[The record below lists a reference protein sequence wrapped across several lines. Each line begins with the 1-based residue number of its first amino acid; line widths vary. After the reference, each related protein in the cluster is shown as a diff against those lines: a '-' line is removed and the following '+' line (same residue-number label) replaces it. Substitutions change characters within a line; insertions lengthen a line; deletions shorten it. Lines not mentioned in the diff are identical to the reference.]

1 MKAYGAA
8 QPVVGMFKPSSLIST
23 PCTPTTF
30 DFLSVKREEI
40 MEFTIPI
47 EFIAYQT
54 ALCHGV
60 CFSISICI
68 HADQVVGI
76 MVRPRFP
83 TTRWSEEGRSIRS
96 MGLLCKWSTGR
107 MAMAEYLESIKSGTY
122 TTSTEGWSTGDVI
135 YWS

>member
-1 MKAYGAA
+1 LFGTDFSGLYAAAREEVFGKLIDSVRMEAYRAA

-60 CFSISICI
+60 SPSPF
-68 HADQVVGI
+68 
-76 MVRPRFP
+76 PRHP
-83 TTRWSEEGRSIRS
+83 VDE
-96 MGLLCKWSTGR
+96 
-107 MAMAEYLESIKSGTY
+107 
-122 TTSTEGWSTGDVI
+122 
-135 YWS
+135 

>member
-1 MKAYGAA
+1 MEADESA

-60 CFSISICI
+60 SQSPFLY
-68 HADQVVGI
+68 DQANGVVGI
-76 MVRPRFP
+76 MVRLRFP
-83 TTRWSEEGRSIRS
+83 T
-96 MGLLCKWSTGR
+96 
-107 MAMAEYLESIKSGTY
+107 
-122 TTSTEGWSTGDVI
+122 
-135 YWS
+135 

>member
-1 MKAYGAA
+1 MKADVAA

-60 CFSISICI
+60 CFSVFDCK
-68 HADQVVGI
+68 HADQVAGI
-76 MVRPRFP
+76 MVRPRLP
-83 TTRWSEEGRSIRS
+83 
-96 MGLLCKWSTGR
+96 
-107 MAMAEYLESIKSGTY
+107 A
-122 TTSTEGWSTGDVI
+122 
-135 YWS
+135 